1 MREASETGR
10 IVAIV
15 NNNSGA
21 AIRAYLQLHDLR
33 ADVTMWIHDSPGAP
47 DETTHHHEPL
57 PAVSQCWLGSDGRSG
72 QEPWR
77 RPCRAR
83 ATL

>member
-33 ADVTMWIHDSPGAP
+33 ADVTM
-47 DETTHHHEPL
+47 
-57 PAVSQCWLGSDGRSG
+57 
-72 QEPWR
+72 
-77 RPCRAR
+77 
-83 ATL
+83 